1 MKNEKYKYLPEG
13 HLLGTDKNREIFAS
27 PASLQ
32 KAIDEGTVAEGRALL
47 CDRAMDLRVELPLGR
62 GILPKREIAYCES
75 GSDPKD
81 ISVITRVGKPV
92 AFTIKSAL
100 PDGTLLLSRRDAQRR
115 CWSEYLSSLSVGDII
130 PATVTHLEP
139 FGAFLDIGC
148 GYPALMSVDSIS
160 VSRISHPSDRL
171 CEGDRIYCAVRSV
184 DADRRRIFVSQREL
198 LGTWEENA
206 SLFSSGQ
213 TVRGIIR
220 SVEDY
225 GIFVELTPNLAGLA
239 ELRSPISDPASLIGR
254 FASVYIKSILP
265 ARMKI
270 KLVLIEAL
278 ERCPSPVEQKYFI
291 DCEKVSH
298 IDRWQYSP
306 AGASKNVFTDFC
318 Q

>member
-1 MKNEKYKYLPEG
+1 MKNEKYTYLPEG
-13 HLLGTDKNREIFAS
+13 HLLGTERNREIFSS
-27 PASLQ
+27 PASVQ
-32 KAIDEGTVAEGRALL
+32 RAIEEGSVCEGRAIL

-62 GILPKREIAYCES
+62 GILPKREIAYCE
-75 GSDPKD
+75 GGGEPKD

-92 AFTIKSAL
+92 SFIIKSAL

-115 CWSEYLSSLSVGDII
+115 CWNEYLTHLREGDII

-160 VSRISHPSDRL
+160 VSRISHPSDRM
-171 CEGDRIYCAVRSV
+171 CEGESIYCAVRSV
-184 DADRRRIFVSQREL
+184 DRESRRIFVSQREL

-206 SLFSSGQ
+206 ALFSAGQ

-239 ELRSPISDPASLIGR
+239 ELRSPIADPSSLIGR

-278 ERCPSPVEQKYFI
+278 ERCPSPSGQNYFI
-291 DCEKVSH
+291 DCERVSH

>member
-1 MKNEKYKYLPEG
+1 MKNRRYTYLPEG
-13 HLLGTDKNREIFAS
+13 HLIGTKENLDIFYS
-27 PASLQ
+27 PVSVQ
-32 KAIDEGTVAEGRALL
+32 KAIEEETVAEGRALL
-47 CDRAMDLRVELPLGR
+47 CDRAMDLKVELPFGR
-62 GILPKREIAYCES
+62 GVLPKREIAYSEGDS
-75 GSDPKD
+75 EPKD

-92 AFTIKSAL
+92 SFVISSVL
-100 PDGTLLLSRRDAQRR
+100 NDGTLLLSRRAAQKK
-115 CWSEYLSSLSVGDII
+115 CWEEYLSTLREGDII

-171 CEGDRIYCAVRSV
+171 REGDSIYCAVRSV
-184 DADRRRIFVSQREL
+184 DRGSRRIFVSQREL
-198 LGTWEENA
+198 FGTWEENA
-206 SLFSSGQ
+206 ALFSTGQ

-220 SVEDY
+220 SVEEY

-239 ELRSPISDPASLIGR
+239 ELKSPVPDPSSLIGR
-254 FASVYIKSILP
+254 YASVYIKSILP

-278 ERCPSPVEQKYFI
+278 ETCPAPSGQSYFI
-291 DCEKVSH
+291 DCEKTSH

-306 AGASKNVFTDFC
+306 DGATKNIFTNFC